1 MKQHIFI
8 INEKNL
14 ASSYGVGTY
23 INEYIKCLRRFDL
36 EIHLVTLF
44 CDEELY
50 NLYENEFVDYI
61 NIPTTILKNT
71 KYYLTI
77 FIIRPFQIV
86 RKRTIKHS

>member
-50 NLYENEFVDYI
+50 NYMRMNLL
-61 NIPTTILKNT
+61 TILI
-71 KYYLTI
+71 YPQLY
-77 FIIRPFQIV
+77 
-86 RKRTIKHS
+86 